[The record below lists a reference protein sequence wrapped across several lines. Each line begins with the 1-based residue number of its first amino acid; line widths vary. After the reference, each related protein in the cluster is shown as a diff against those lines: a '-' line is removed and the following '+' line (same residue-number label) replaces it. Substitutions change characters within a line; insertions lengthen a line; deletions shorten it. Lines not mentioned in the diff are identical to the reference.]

1 VNFEVNRRQAREGA
15 LGCEVNRRQAR
26 EGALGCKVN
35 CVTREDATAM
45 TTLITLLIGMFIGW
59 NLPQPDWA
67 RAIQDKVV
75 SLFQSLI
82 NK

>member
-1 VNFEVNRRQAREGA
+1 MRSKRRSPGGEVA
-15 LGCEVNRRQAR
+15 LGCKVNRRQAR

>member
-1 VNFEVNRRQAREGA
+1 MPLTGRGR
-15 LGCEVNRRQAR
+15 GCSFFRISYQDQVFQ
-26 EGALGCKVN
+26 
-35 CVTREDATAM
+35 DATAM
-45 TTLITLLIGMFIGW
+45 TTLLTLLIGMFIGW

>member
-1 VNFEVNRRQAREGA
+1 MYFFSRIGYQDQVFQ
-15 LGCEVNRRQAR
+15 
-26 EGALGCKVN
+26 
-35 CVTREDATAM
+35 DATAM
-45 TTLITLLIGMFIGW
+45 TTLLTLLIGMFIGW